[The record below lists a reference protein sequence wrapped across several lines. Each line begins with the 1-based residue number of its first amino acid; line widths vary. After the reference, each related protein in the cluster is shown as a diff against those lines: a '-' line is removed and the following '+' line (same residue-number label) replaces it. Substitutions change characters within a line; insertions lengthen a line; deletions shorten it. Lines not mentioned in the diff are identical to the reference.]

1 MTSNVRSLI
10 LDIRFEG
17 WGPMVD
23 ASDDSSGKARRSTL
37 YRLIDTDSSDAGL
50 RESLA
55 DYYASH
61 DDFTVESTEIDGVPA
76 IAIWGIVG
84 KKDRADWSATFKSL
98 TGKDAEIS
106 NRAAAG
112 AIVIGVSGGPY
123 ALTFGMGHLLIDPS
137 RIDSGFG
144 LSFSIRSIEP
154 ELIRQV
160 TRNILDSRAR
170 VDRSTVPGGQ
180 SIRGFGIESYGEI
193 VSRLAGTLEKAS
205 MTFNRDK
212 PKKVG
217 IAAAD
222 SLKIPLGVKPAD
234 LIGDLHEVTRITQT
248 SSPVPELGF
257 IDQIRSLKSTNKQV
271 SKLEIKLSQALGSAD
286 RGPLALTLP
295 AECEEHEHGTNSYR
309 IKIASE
315 RFEVIEELSISDVL
329 ERVEDLPL
337 GERLDALRSGYI
349 QMCSDADGR
358 DKVSRQV
365 KAHKWLAFEAGLD
378 AGHYFYHQGRWFE
391 VGDNYLDFLHN
402 RLDEVFA
409 RPASIQLPKWD
420 SRWAEEEDYNREA
433 AKAIPGGA
441 VCLDRKKIH
450 TKQHPY
456 GIEAC
461 DIIGPN
467 NELIHVKR
475 ASSSAPLSHLF
486 AQGWTSIEALRA
498 DREARVKLLA
508 RIRQRSNTHAFD
520 PNVKPKKLIYGIAI
534 KDDATVSRGNL
545 FTFSQV
551 ALMRA
556 INALENADVDVEVIP
571 IAQ

>member
-1 MTSNVRSLI
+1 MA
-10 LDIRFEG
+10 
-17 WGPMVD
+17 D
-23 ASDDSSGKARRSTL
+23 ASGDVKAKARRSTL
-37 YRLIDTDSSDAGL
+37 YRLIDTDCTDAGL
-50 RESLA
+50 REALS

-61 DDFTVESTEIDGVPA
+61 EDFTVESTQIDGIPA
-76 IAIWGIVG
+76 VAIWGIVG
-84 KKDRADWSATFKSL
+84 KKDRADWSAAFKSL
-98 TGKDAEIS
+98 TGKDVNIA

-112 AIVIGVSGGPY
+112 AVAVGVSGGPY
-123 ALTFGMGHLLIDPS
+123 IITYGMGHLLIDPS
-137 RIDSGFG
+137 RIDPGFG

-180 SIRGFGIESYGEI
+180 SIRGFGIEFYGEV
-193 VSRLAGTLEKAS
+193 VSRLAGTLEKVS
-205 MTFNRDK
+205 MTFNREK
-212 PKKVG
+212 PKKVS

-222 SLKIPLGVKPAD
+222 SLKIPLGVSPVNLVK
-234 LIGDLHEVTRITQT
+234 DLHEITRITQT

-257 IDQIRSLKSTNKQV
+257 IDQIRSLKSSNKQV
-271 SKLEIKLSQALGSAD
+271 SKLELKLSEALGSAD

-295 AECEEHEHGTNSYR
+295 AECEEHEHAANSYR
-309 IKIASE
+309 IKIASD
-315 RFEVIEELSISDVL
+315 RFEILEEIDIANIL
-329 ERVEDLPL
+329 ERVESLPL
-337 GERLDALRSGYI
+337 SERMDALRSGYI
-349 QMCSDADGR
+349 QMCSDSEGR
-358 DKVSRQV
+358 VKVSRQV

-391 VGDNYLDFLHN
+391 VGDNYIDFLQT

-409 RPASIQLPKWD
+409 RPASIPLPKWD
-420 SRWAEEEDYNREA
+420 SRWAEEEDYNKEA
-433 AKAIPGGA
+433 AKLIPGGA

-486 AQGWTSIEALRA
+486 AQGWTAIEALRA
-498 DREARVKLLA
+498 DREAREKLLD
-508 RIRQRSNTHAFD
+508 RIRQRSRTHGFD
-520 PNVKPKKLIYGIAI
+520 PSAKPRKLIYGIAI

-556 INALENADVDVEVIP
+556 INALENADVDVEVVP